1 MRLWNGNLVAGT
13 LPTPVGRVPM
23 TASTETDVFRINA
36 KRISSLMKARRWEID
51 DVVFHARKRGVRLSR
66 QTLVDL
72 LNGKSRGRVDTLG
85 KLKVL
90 FEVPADELM
99 IDE

>member
-1 MRLWNGNLVAGT
+1 M
-13 LPTPVGRVPM
+13 PM
-23 TASTETDVFRINA
+23 TATSEIDLFRIHSKKIA
-36 KRISSLMKARRWEID
+36 ALLKARRWEID
-51 DVVFHARKRGVRLSR
+51 DAVFHARQRGVRLSR

-90 FEVPADELM
+90 FDVPADDLM

>member
-1 MRLWNGNLVAGT
+1 
-13 LPTPVGRVPM
+13 M
-23 TASTETDVFRINA
+23 TAAIEAEVFRINA
-36 KRISSLMKARRWEID
+36 KKVETLMKARHWEID
-51 DVVFHARKRGVRLSR
+51 DTVFHARKRGVRLSR
-66 QTLVDL
+66 QTLVDI

-90 FEVPADELM
+90 FGVPADELM